1 MSHRYPRS
9 SGILLHPTSLP
20 GPFGIGDL
28 GPSAHAWVDTLSKAH
43 QSWWQMLPL
52 GPTGYGDSPYQSFS
66 TFAGNLNLISPELLV
81 RDGLIREQE
90 IGNVQFRDDRVD
102 YLAVEPFKM
111 RLARQAW
118 ENYRNGRTAHLKDA
132 YEAFVHDK
140 QDWLSDYALFMT
152 LKEARQGEP
161 WYEWPTE
168 FRRRDTSGAVLAF
181 AEEKL
186 SDELGTYQFGQFLFF
201 RQWQELREHAHASGI
216 RLIGD
221 LPIFVSPD
229 SADVWSNPRLYL
241 LDDSLRPRVVAGVPP
256 DYFSRTGQLWGNP
269 HYDWEA
275 MRATG
280 YAWWKA
286 RLKTTLEM
294 VDVVRLDHFRGF
306 LAAWQVEAGET
317 TAINGKWV
325 PGPGA
330 DLFREMKSAFGDL
343 RLIAEDL
350 GEITPDVFALRDELG
365 LPGMKILQ
373 FAFDSPKNQFLPH
386 HYPTNCVVYTG
397 THDND
402 TTHGWYATAPEK
414 ERDFCRRYTAR
425 DGSDIAWDLIRLAW
439 SSVADLAIAPLQ
451 DVLDLGTAF
460 RMNLPGTATGNW
472 HWRMPATGLN
482 DWAASRLIEMTEVY
496 GRKQVESAQPA
507 PIQS

>member
-1 MSHRYPRS
+1 
-9 SGILLHPTSLP
+9 
-20 GPFGIGDL
+20 
-28 GPSAHAWVDTLSKAH
+28 
-43 QSWWQMLPL
+43 MLPL

-81 RDGLIREQE
+81 RDGLIQKNE
-90 IGNVQFRDDRVD
+90 IGNVSFRDDRVD

-111 RLARQAW
+111 RLARRAW
-118 ENYRNGRTAHLKDA
+118 ENYRNGGASHLKEA
-132 YEAFVHDK
+132 YEDFLHDK
-140 QDWLSDYALFMT
+140 RDWLGDYALFMA
-152 LKEARQGEP
+152 LKEARLGEA
-161 WYEWPTE
+161 WYDWPTE

-181 AEEKL
+181 AKEEL
-186 SDELGTYQFGQFLFF
+186 ADELGTYEFGQFLFF
-201 RQWQELREHAHASGI
+201 RQWHELREHAHASGI

-241 LDDSLRPRVVAGVPP
+241 LDSTLRPRVVAGVPP

-286 RLKTTLEM
+286 RLKATLEM

-306 LAAWQVEAGET
+306 LAAWQVDASET

-330 DLFREMKSAFGDL
+330 DLFRELKSALGVL
-343 RLIAEDL
+343 PLIAEDL

-386 HYPTNCVVYTG
+386 HYPANCVVYTG

-402 TTHGWYATAPEK
+402 TTHGWYATASEK

-451 DVLDLGTAF
+451 DVLDLGTEF

-472 HWRMPATGLN
+472 HWRMPASGLN
-482 DWAASRLIEMTEVY
+482 HWAASRLIEMTEVY
-496 GRKQVESAQPA
+496 GRKRVAENQPS
-507 PIQS
+507 PILSGLR

>member
-28 GPSAHAWVDTLSKAH
+28 GPTAHAWVDTLAKAD

-81 RDGLIREQE
+81 RDGLIREHE
-90 IGNVQFRDDRVD
+90 IGHVSFPHDRVD
-102 YLAVEPFKM
+102 YVAVESFKLGLV
-111 RLARQAW
+111 RKAW
-118 ENYRNGRTAHLKDA
+118 ENYRQGRTPHLK
-132 YEAFVHDK
+132 ESHESFVFDK
-140 QDWLSDYALFMT
+140 REWLGDYALFMA
-152 LKEARQGEP
+152 LKEVRQGQP
-161 WYEWPTE
+161 WYDWPTE
-168 FRRRDTSGAVLAF
+168 FRRRDSSAAAYALAK
-181 AEEKL
+181 EEL
-186 SDELGTYQFGQFLFF
+186 ADELGAYQFGQFLFF
-201 RQWQELREHAHASGI
+201 RQWGELRKHAHECGI

-229 SADVWSNPRLYL
+229 SADVWSNPSLYL
-241 LDDSLRPRVVAGVPP
+241 LDGALRPRVVAGVPP

-286 RLKTTLEM
+286 RLKATLEM

-306 LAAWQVEAGET
+306 LAAWQVQAGES
-317 TAINGKWV
+317 TAINGEWV
-325 PGPGA
+325 LGPGA
-330 DLFREMKSAFGDL
+330 DLFRELKSALGEL
-343 RLIAEDL
+343 PLIAEDL

-373 FAFDSPKNQFLPH
+373 FAFASPKNPFLPH
-386 HYPTNCVVYTG
+386 LYPANCVVYTG

-402 TTHGWYATAPEK
+402 TTHGWYAAAPEK
-414 ERDFCRRYTAR
+414 ERDFFRRYTSR

-439 SSVADLAIAPLQ
+439 ASVADLAIAPLQ
-451 DVLDLGTAF
+451 DVLDLGTEF

-482 DWAASRLIEMTEVY
+482 EWAASRLIEMTEVY
-496 GRKQVESAQPA
+496 GRKREVVGQEPA
-507 PIQS
+507 SG